1 LIIGTALV
9 WGCRNRFL
17 GKITRLR
24 CAFAGARLPLESASM
39 RYSISKSFV
48 SRREA
53 AGSADACPNASSDA
67 LGGQGEATTTR
78 MIWKWN
84 HTLLALILNTA
95 LFAGCGT
102 AVVNPVTGQAER
114 SVMSEE
120 AEIAEG
126 AKAHQQ
132 VLQEYGVVSDPI
144 LQAYV
149 NNLGQRLAK
158 LSHRNQLQWHF
169 TLPPTGAIRSCR
181 PMAWVPSTWR
191 AAPTTRAT

>member
-1 LIIGTALV
+1 
-9 WGCRNRFL
+9 
-17 GKITRLR
+17 
-24 CAFAGARLPLESASM
+24 
-39 RYSISKSFV
+39 
-48 SRREA
+48 
-53 AGSADACPNASSDA
+53 
-67 LGGQGEATTTR
+67 